1 MNEEK
6 TIKKLDRKDCCGC
19 SACAQKC
26 PAKAIVMKEDKEGFS
41 YPNIDK
47 NKCINCGLCIKVC
60 PQLTYQEKKKENF
73 PIAYACYNH
82 DDNELLK
89 SSSGGFFSA
98 IADYVLESKGIII
111 GAAFDKNLI
120 LKHIAINDK
129 EDLYKLR
136 GSKYIQSN
144 INEMYKRAEE
154 ELKNNKTVLF
164 TGTPCQ
170 IAGLKAYL
178 MKDYE
183 KLITADLVCHGVP
196 NQKLFSKYI
205 EYLENKYK
213 SKIKSFNFRS
223 KEKRGWGLTAR
234 IETENGK
241 IIDKNSSFDPYYNA
255 FLQCETYRE
264 NCYRCKYTSYYR
276 TSDITMA
283 DYWGILSVHP
293 EFYSEKGVSLILINT
308 EKGEKVF
315 NIISNRIN
323 YIKTDIDKAK
333 QKNMNLKRP
342 SKRPEKR
349 NYVYKSID
357 EKSCNRFV
365 KENLKIKIEP
375 KSLLKSLIPYKVK
388 LFIKKASIKNND

>member
-183 KLITADLVCHGVP
+183 KLSRIVAM
-196 NQKLFSKYI
+196 
-205 EYLENKYK
+205 
-213 SKIKSFNFRS
+213 SFCEPRS
-223 KEKRGWGLTAR
+223 
-234 IETENGK
+234 
-241 IIDKNSSFDPYYNA
+241 
-255 FLQCETYRE
+255 
-264 NCYRCKYTSYYR
+264 
-276 TSDITMA
+276 
-283 DYWGILSVHP
+283 
-293 EFYSEKGVSLILINT
+293 
-308 EKGEKVF
+308 
-315 NIISNRIN
+315 
-323 YIKTDIDKAK
+323 
-333 QKNMNLKRP
+333 
-342 SKRPEKR
+342 
-349 NYVYKSID
+349 
-357 EKSCNRFV
+357 
-365 KENLKIKIEP
+365 
-375 KSLLKSLIPYKVK
+375 
-388 LFIKKASIKNND
+388 